1 MPPEHGVVSS
11 NLTGRAI
18 TPNKLFVPPQ
28 EVARCHWG
36 LDPLLIA
43 VKCP

>member
-18 TPNKLFVPPQ
+18 PYWVRPGDIGNTLY
-28 EVARCHWG
+28 RLHR
-36 LDPLLIA
+36 
-43 VKCP
+43 